1 MIVKFGEKK
10 PSDKHP
16 PNPTIFC
23 RKTSSEDFAINFFKV
38 SGQFLNFHEL
48 FPPFYIG
55 AIYSHKIMEREYI
68 ENFSPIEHEMVFK
81 VDLSSFDNIR
91 SCCSHHNG
99 CEKCW
104 HFIATSLELLSLIIQ
119 KNLGFKKN
127 HLL

>member
-1 MIVKFGEKK
+1 MNEYYQKFYPFQEVINWLSYNDPEMIEK
-10 PSDKHP
+10 
-16 PNPTIFC
+16 
-23 RKTSSEDFAINFFKV
+23 RNFFKV